1 MARSRATE
9 ASCQHTVGHWISA
22 EEALRCQRK
31 AYRPTNLQVCTYS
44 VPVRE
49 MKEKVYG
56 EVLGHCSSVPLG
68 ALGLGALGSSQCIAK
83 ELE

>member
-56 EVLGHCSSVPLG
+56 VR
-68 ALGLGALGSSQCIAK
+68 GLGMSAK
-83 ELE
+83 AGLKDAPRVSELS